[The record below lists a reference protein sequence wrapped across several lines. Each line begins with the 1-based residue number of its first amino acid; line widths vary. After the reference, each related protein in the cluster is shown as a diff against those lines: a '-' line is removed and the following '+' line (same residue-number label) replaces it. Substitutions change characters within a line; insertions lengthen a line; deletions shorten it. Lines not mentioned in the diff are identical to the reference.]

1 MNCRYIYVLKPLVIG
16 TTAVVSSYLYLMKN
30 LKYAARL
37 SVVKLDFDALLI

>member
-1 MNCRYIYVLKPLVIG
+1 MQVYLLKPLVIM

-30 LKYAARL
+30 LKYVYAARL